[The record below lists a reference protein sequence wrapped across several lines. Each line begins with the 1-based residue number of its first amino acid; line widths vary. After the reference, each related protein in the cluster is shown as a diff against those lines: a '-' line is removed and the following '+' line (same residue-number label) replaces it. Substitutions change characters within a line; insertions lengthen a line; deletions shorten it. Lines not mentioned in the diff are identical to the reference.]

1 MIVEQLYCV
10 RCHKLDPNWGTKKC
24 EHCGKNTQYT
34 SSERNEIIEREY
46 KNIMDDFHK
55 KYPKIPYR
63 MLEIYKRIHQHLVI
77 KKNRLKAFASFNSY
91 LISQGFEAPQK
102 PEPISVKREPPE
114 KEIYFFLR
122 NLLSK
127 EELDNYLTKHNNK

>member
-1 MIVEQLYCV
+1 MTILPPQYCV
-10 RCHKLDPNWGTKKC
+10 RCHKLDPYWGTKKC
-24 EHCGKNTQYT
+24 KHCGKNIQYT
-34 SSERNEIIEREY
+34 NSERNEIIEREY

-91 LISQGFEAPQK
+91 LISQGFEAPQEPDPIK
-102 PEPISVKREPPE
+102 VVYERPENNDFYR
-114 KEIYFFLR
+114 Y
-122 NLLSK
+122 LLSK
-127 EELDNYLTKHNNK
+127 EELDYFSTSIWNS